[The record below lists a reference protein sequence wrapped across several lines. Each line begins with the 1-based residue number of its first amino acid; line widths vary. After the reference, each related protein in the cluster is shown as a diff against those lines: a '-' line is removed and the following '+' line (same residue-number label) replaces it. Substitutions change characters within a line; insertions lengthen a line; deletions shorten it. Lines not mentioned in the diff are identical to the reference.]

1 MKFVACAVTTY
12 NSSVKFKHKALRNL
26 YASDDARGLPPE
38 LVSRIRRILADL
50 DQAVH
55 PNDLIFP
62 GYRLHPLS
70 GELEGCWSVRVSANW
85 RIVFRF
91 DNGVPVDIDFI
102 DYH

>member
-1 MKFVACAVTTY
+1 MNFR
-12 NSSVKFKHKALRNL
+12 HKALRTL
-26 YASDDARGLPPE
+26 YESDSPRGLPPE

-50 DQAVH
+50 DHAVQ
-55 PNDLIFP
+55 PNDLAVP

-70 GELEGCWSVRVSANW
+70 GEWDGFWSVHVSANS

-91 DNGVPVDIDFI
+91 ENGEPTDVNLI